1 MSWNDQKTAF
11 LWMNGP
17 LNLRL
22 PSWKIKELSDLAIN
36 LKSDF
41 PCDFSRKPRK
51 FEEVARF
58 KATEFRAILIYYG
71 FVILKDI
78 ITDDCYKNCK
88 ALSIAITIPLSPHH
102 VSLKQ
107 YAHDLLEYFV
117 KSFEQIWPNA
127 HGTKYSWLTLFGG

>member
-1 MSWNDQKTAF
+1 MFDIINDFSLDYMHMLCLGVTKKLLF

-17 LNLRL
+17 SNVRL
-22 PSWKIKELSDLAIN
+22 PSWKIRELSDLAIN

-58 KATEFRAILIYYG
+58 KATEFRSILIYYG

-78 ITDDCYKNCK
+78 ITDDCYKHFK
-88 ALSIAITIPLSPHH
+88 ALSIAMTILLSPQH

-107 YAHDLLEYFV
+107 YAHDLL
-117 KSFEQIWPNA
+117 
-127 HGTKYSWLTLFGG
+127 